1 MHMWIF
7 VHPWFYWAKV
17 ERFIFLS
24 LLIVR
29 TEINPT
35 VQETSHSSL
44 LSPGIKRV
52 YWNPQMSFILW
63 YQWCLLHYFSQTVR
77 CDQCRQSVRST
88 GIACLFFILSASIV
102 STFWLLLSCHFESL
116 MPQIIVCSL
125 YCKASPP
132 THPLFLPPSD
142 ISLHSQEKHHPPL
155 SARCVYISLLFSS
168 LLLACW
174 FNQFYQMTFL
184 AAVKRKPRAG

>member
-1 MHMWIF
+1 MNFCTPLVLLSKSREIYFPLF
-7 VHPWFYWAKV
+7 VNCQ
-17 ERFIFLS
+17 
-24 LLIVR
+24 

-63 YQWCLLHYFSQTVR
+63 SQWCLLHYFSQTVQ

-102 STFWLLLSCHFESL
+102 SVFWLLLSCHFESL

-125 YCKASPP
+125 YARLLLLPTPSFFPP
-132 THPLFLPPSD
+132 ATSHFIPKKNITLPSQLAVFTFLCSFPLFFWHAGL
-142 ISLHSQEKHHPPL
+142 INFTKWL
-155 SARCVYISLLFSS
+155 S
-168 LLLACW
+168 W
-174 FNQFYQMTFL
+174 Q
-184 AAVKRKPRAG
+184 P

>member
-52 YWNPQMSFILW
+52 YWNPQMSFILG

-102 STFWLLLSCHFESL
+102 SAFWLLLSCHFESL

-132 THPLFLPPSD
+132 LSSPQRHLTSFPRKTSPSPLSSLCLHFSALFL
-142 ISLHSQEKHHPPL
+142 
-155 SARCVYISLLFSS
+155 SS
-168 LLLACW
+168 SGML
-174 FNQFYQMTFL
+174 
-184 AAVKRKPRAG
+184 V

>member
-1 MHMWIF
+1 MNFCAPLILLS
-7 VHPWFYWAKV
+7 KS
-17 ERFIFLS
+17 RFIFLS

-52 YWNPQMSFILW
+52 YWNPQIGFILW
-63 YQWCLLHYFSQTVR
+63 YQWCLLDYSSLTVQ

-88 GIACLFFILSASIV
+88 GLACLFFILSASIV
-102 STFWLLLSCHFESL
+102 SAFWLLLSCHFESL

-125 YCKASPP
+125 YARLLLLPAASFFPSATSHFLP
-132 THPLFLPPSD
+132 KKNITLPSQLAVFTFLCSFPLFSWHAGL
-142 ISLHSQEKHHPPL
+142 INFTKWL
-155 SARCVYISLLFSS
+155 S
-168 LLLACW
+168 W
-174 FNQFYQMTFL
+174 Q
-184 AAVKRKPRAG
+184 P